1 MKQDDYRHWVQLASK
16 VTLLIVTTMIV
27 AKAWAWLSTGSAS
40 MLGSLTDSLLD
51 ISASLMNFFVIKYA
65 LMPPDEDHRFGH
77 GKAESLAGLGQAAF
91 VSGSAILLFFHGLER
106 VLNPVE
112 TKMALVGIWVSIFAI
127 VATFTLV
134 LIQRYVVARTGSIA
148 VKADAMHYKGDL
160 LLNFG
165 VMLALLASHFGWF
178 NIDGYVAVSVA
189 FYLLINAIAIAREST
204 HYLMDKELPS
214 DDVER
219 IKLLAIEHPKVH
231 GLHELRTRQ
240 SGQTKFIQFHL
251 ELDRDISLIQAHQI
265 ASDVEQ
271 AIKAAL
277 SGQLDILIHQDI
289 YEGDTGE

>member
-165 VMLALLASHFGWF
+165 VMMALLASHFGWF

-204 HYLMDKELPS
+204 HHLMDKELPS

-231 GLHELRTRQ
+231 GFHELRTRQ

-271 AIKAAL
+271 AIKVAL

-289 YEGDTGE
+289 YEGDTDE

>member
-165 VMLALLASHFGWF
+165 VMMALLASHFGWF

-204 HYLMDKELPS
+204 HHLMDKELPS

-219 IKLLAIEHPKVH
+219 IELLAIEHPKVH
-231 GLHELRTRQ
+231 GFHELRTRQ

-289 YEGDTGE
+289 YEGDTDE